1 MASDKRKI
9 YDTFEKGSRR
19 KGGSRTS
26 YSKPISD
33 SAAKKRNDMLIGII
47 MDILLCVLVPP
58 YGLYRMLTKEDMIL
72 PVKLAGIVLSGLMMF
87 VWFTIILP
95 DEQPDPIS
103 ITAARPAAV
112 EIYSSAE

>member
-1 MASDKRKI
+1 MAGEKRKI

-26 YSKPISD
+26 YAKPISD
-33 SAAKKRNDMLIGII
+33 SAARKRNELIIGIAL
-47 MDILLCVLVPP
+47 DILLCVLVPP
-58 YGLYRMLTKEDMIL
+58 YGLYRVLTKEDMIL
-72 PVKLAGIVLSGLMMF
+72 PVKLAGIALSGLMMF